1 MFVDVEYSESTI
13 TAFGFCA
20 CLKNCFASRTFI
32 LDVKLFFL
40 SCNDLM
46 LLVRLT
52 LVDAG
57 AKQLSLFSISFFLFS
72 VCEFLYIPVF

>member
-1 MFVDVEYSESTI
+1 MLNIVNLPLLPLDFVP
-13 TAFGFCA
+13 
-20 CLKNCFASRTFI
+20 CLKNCFASCTFI

-57 AKQLSLFSISFFLFS
+57 A
-72 VCEFLYIPVF
+72 